1 MKFNKKL
8 KKLIIFCLF
17 LSLPNISITNKLF
30 SKEVIVRLKNDI
42 ERPNYLL
49 GQGDKILVK
58 FFQANQ
64 FDTNVNVLPDGTINL
79 PRIGSVYVEG
89 LSIEELKEKLTQ
101 EFKTIL
107 KRPILYVDLINARP
121 IKINITGQVQRPGIY
136 SLDQSNNNKLTN
148 TDGGES
154 LNITSK
160 GWPTLL
166 DALQVAGGVK
176 SDGNL
181 KKIMLIRND
190 IYSEKNI
197 IYILDYFTPLKTG
210 LNFINP
216 LIFNGDNI
224 RVLKAE
230 ASDIKEKELISN
242 SNLSP
247 ASISVNVIGE
257 VASPGLKQIKSN
269 SPLINGILSAGS
281 FTNRSNKNYVKL
293 IRLNSNGTVQITKH
307 KFDSMDKVENDR
319 YPNLKDGDTILVGRN
334 FYTKATDSLNTLTKP
349 INPIINSIGLFKI
362 ISE

>member
-1 MKFNKKL
+1 MKFNKEL
-8 KKLIIFCLF
+8 KKLLIVCMLFAMPNIIF
-17 LSLPNISITNKLF
+17 PNKLF
-30 SKEVIVRLKNDI
+30 SQEVFVKQKNDI
-42 ERPNYLL
+42 QRPNYLL
-49 GQGDKILVK
+49 GNGDKVLIKV
-58 FFQANQ
+58 FQANQ
-64 FDTNVNVLPDGTINL
+64 FDSIVNVLPDGTINL
-79 PRIGSVYVEG
+79 PRIGSIYVEG

-101 EFKTIL
+101 AYKSIL

-136 SLDQSNNNKLTN
+136 SLGQNNNNKLTN
-148 TDGGES
+148 ADGGES

-166 DALQVAGGVK
+166 DALQVSGGVK

-181 KKIMLIRND
+181 KKILLIRNN
-190 IYSEKNI
+190 IYTDKEIN
-197 IYILDYFTPLKTG
+197 YVLDYITPLKTG

-216 LIFNGDNI
+216 LIFNGDSI

-230 ASDIKEKELISN
+230 SSDIKEKELISS

-269 SPLINGILSAGS
+269 SPLIKGILSAGS

-293 IRLNSNGTVQITKH
+293 IRLNPNGSINITEH
-307 KFDSMDKVENDR
+307 KFNNVNNIEAIE

-349 INPIINSIGLFKI
+349 INPIINSIGLYKI